1 MIDAESFSQVY
12 KEAQFYQI
20 RSLIDKLERNAQIFA
35 LKLDEAKKSKL
46 GNSFTKWKNTVVSTA
61 QLKSLT
67 NLSSLST
74 INMISIE
81 DHLSLLDKCDCLG
94 EMEHSIVNEIDK
106 NSESKD
112 QGFDSSPKRLI
123 SPDILIDIPQS
134 DMGMFVRILREEL
147 TREAYSFRM
156 WTRELRCSNV
166 KKIMNVCVE
175 KCEFRLNEYY
185 VEFEWLLAK
194 EARPPENNDLC
205 RPIGK

>member
-1 MIDAESFSQVY
+1 
-12 KEAQFYQI
+12 
-20 RSLIDKLERNAQIFA
+20 
-35 LKLDEAKKSKL
+35 
-46 GNSFTKWKNTVVSTA
+46 
-61 QLKSLT
+61 
-67 NLSSLST
+67 
-74 INMISIE
+74 MISIE

-134 DMGMFVRILREEL
+134 DMGMFVSILREEL
-147 TREAYSFRM
+147 TREAYSFRI

-205 RPIGK
+205 RRIGK